1 MRKPKKNRKS
11 IGERG
16 TPHLAE
22 TVKRLEKRVAELERK
37 AHWPEVIP
45 LDDEAREIYE
55 AGLVQLRAGHVT
67 PSFKSM
73 AEFKEWNAKNSD

>member
-1 MRKPKKNRKS
+1 MRKPKINKKTM
-11 IGERG
+11 GERG

-22 TVKRLEKRVAELERK
+22 TVKRLEKRVAELERQVN
-37 AHWPEVIP
+37 WPQVIP
-45 LDDEAREIYE
+45 LDGEAREIYE

-73 AEFKEWNAKNSD
+73 AEFKEWNAKNPD